1 VRSKFSI
8 CTERLLRAFYFLSE
22 EDDAAAGAVA
32 GAAGVA
38 TGALSL
44 PEFESVLGFES
55 VPDLA
60 SPLDDLL
67 ASLEDFGF
75 ALP

>member
-1 VRSKFSI
+1 
-8 CTERLLRAFYFLSE
+8 
-22 EDDAAAGAVA
+22 
-32 GAAGVA
+32 
-38 TGALSL
+38 L

-60 SPLDDLL
+60 SLLDDLL